1 MSKVILILGD
11 TGRGKSVSIE
21 NLPAESTALINVVG
35 KELPF
40 QNANKKYQLR
50 NVKKET
56 GNVWVKNKHEDIV
69 NIMKGI
75 DSRDYL
81 KHFDRIVIDDFQY
94 TMSYE
99 FMDRAK
105 ETGYSKFTEIAQ
117 HAFKIIDCAK
127 TLERDIFVY
136 ILAHTDTEVDK
147 ADNLRIRMKTVGRML
162 DNQITVEGLFS
173 IVLFADMTAA
183 KTGNE
188 YFFITQTDGR
198 TTAKSPKGMFKDL
211 KIPNDLA
218 FVEKSIIQ
226 YYE

>member
-1 MSKVILILGD
+1 MSKVVLILGD
-11 TGRGKSVSIE
+11 TGRGKSVSID

-40 QNANKKYQLR
+40 QGASKKYQLR
-50 NVKKET
+50 DVKAET

-81 KHFDRIVIDDFQY
+81 CHFDRIVIDDFQY
-94 TMSYE
+94 IMSYE

-127 TLERDIFVY
+127 TLKRDIFVY

-147 ADNLRIRMKTVGRML
+147 ADNLTTRMKTVGRML
-162 DNQITVEGLFS
+162 NNHITVEGLFS
-173 IVLFADMTAA
+173 MVLFADSTINPAWLSE
-183 KTGNE
+183 NVLLLIVE
-188 YFFITQTDGR
+188 L
-198 TTAKSPKGMFKDL
+198 SDL
-211 KIPNDLA
+211 IYAPYHSCLKNSEEPH
-218 FVEKSIIQ
+218 
-226 YYE
+226 